1 MFTAASKAITIKVTS
16 DGEDESE
23 VDGEGEEGVCTLFSP
38 LDTGRL
44 INAQVLSKNQLPDLK
59 RTSTGIISNRRPTSG
74 TPVSGSPDPTTSSQL
89 SLIAAAKRE
98 AVKRGLY
105 SRFFRGPVLGPDVD
119 SSTSVTP
126 TGSSSPAPESSSQEV
141 KKKRRKSKDRDE
153 TKEERRERKR
163 LKRER
168 KVTKALEKA
177 AQKDA
182 SESCS
187 EDYSDEKNRKSA
199 MTRERQLLDPGDCPS
214 QAPKRD
220 KKCPKDLTTETI
232 PGKSKRKKG
241 SEERTTDTHGPPLDD
256 DGSISRDL
264 GIPLNSKINGK
275 RKYTNR

>member
-1 MFTAASKAITIKVTS
+1 MTLDGYSYLTSYGWSGRGTGLRKGAIDKPITVPQKRNLAGVGKDRDEAFPFWDHLFTAASKAITIKVTS

-23 VDGEGEEGVCTLFSP
+23 VDGEGEEEV
-38 LDTGRL
+38 
-44 INAQVLSKNQLPDLK
+44 SKNQLPDLK

-141 KKKRRKSKDRDE
+141 KKKRRKSKDGDE

-168 KVTKALEKA
+168 KAAKALEKA
-177 AQKDA
+177 SQKDA

-187 EDYSDEKNRKSA
+187 EDYSDGENRKSA
-199 MTRERQLLDPGDCPS
+199 MTRERKLLNPGDCLS

-220 KKCPKDLTTETI
+220 KNVPRI
-232 PGKSKRKKG
+232 
-241 SEERTTDTHGPPLDD
+241 
-256 DGSISRDL
+256 
-264 GIPLNSKINGK
+264 
-275 RKYTNR
+275 